1 MSKKHLIWDLP
12 LRLFHWC
19 FALTVFGCW
28 YTAEQGADLV
38 EIHMQLGFVTLGL
51 ILFRII
57 WGLIGTT
64 HARFVQFIPS
74 PKRLVHYLTP
84 SKTNK
89 ISPGHNPLGAL
100 MVVVM
105 IVLVLAQA
113 VSGLFINDDIFSA
126 GPYYGT
132 LSKDGEKLMFFIHHN
147 VFDFMIAAIILHIA
161 AISYY
166 WLIKKQNLIL
176 PMITGKKSD
185 KQVKPTDAISH
196 SKLLLAIFIVLLCAV
211 FMYWLVIINVPIVEE
226 YFY

>member
-1 MSKKHLIWDLP
+1 
-12 LRLFHWC
+12 
-19 FALTVFGCW
+19 
-28 YTAEQGADLV
+28 
-38 EIHMQLGFVTLGL
+38 
-51 ILFRII
+51 
-57 WGLIGTT
+57 
-64 HARFVQFIPS
+64 
-74 PKRLVHYLTP
+74 
-84 SKTNK
+84 
-89 ISPGHNPLGAL
+89 

-105 IVLVLAQA
+105 IMLVLAQA

-132 LSKDGEKLMFFIHHN
+132 LSKEGEKLMFFIHHN